1 MRILI
6 AHSFYRL
13 AGGEDR
19 YVRQQ
24 VDLLGRSHEV
34 ELLSARNVALDAGFT
49 TAARMVYSRSRVGDV
64 EASIR
69 RFRPDVVHLHN
80 PYPALGPAVGLAAAR
95 VGVPL
100 VMTVHNYRLRCPNGY
115 LFTEGRVC
123 RRCERG
129 AYANAVLHRCFP
141 SAKQS
146 AAYAVALWIHR
157 FLLRLEDRVA
167 LFIAPSG
174 FIAEQLAAWGFARA
188 RIRMIRN
195 FTYAPPV
202 DDSTLGKHG
211 LYVGR
216 LSAEKGIDVLLR
228 ALRLAGDPPF
238 MVVGDGPDRVRL
250 QRSATD
256 LGLTGV
262 HFAGRLAPSQVRET
276 VEEARFVAFP
286 SLWHENAP
294 LAALEAMAAGRPL
307 IVTSRGGLP
316 ELAENGRG
324 LVCRPGDADDLA
336 EKIRLLGRDDDAC
349 VRAGDAAL
357 AFARDQLDPAAHA
370 ADLLKAYTAART
382 DHRHARFTSGGDAR

>member
-1 MRILI
+1 VRILI

-19 YVRQQ
+19 YVHQQ
-24 VDLLGRSHEV
+24 MELLGRSHEV
-34 ELLSARNVALDAGFT
+34 ELLSARNAALDAGFA
-49 TAARMVYSRSRVGDV
+49 TAARMVYSRPRVGDV

-80 PYPALGPAVGLAAAR
+80 PYPALGPAVGLAAAS

-115 LFTEGRVC
+115 LFTEGQVC

-146 AAYAVALWIHR
+146 AAYAVALWVHR

-167 LFIAPSG
+167 LFIAPSH
-174 FIAEQLAAWGFARA
+174 FIADQLTAWGFPRH

-195 FTYAPPV
+195 FTDATPV
-202 DDSTLGKHG
+202 NGSTLGEHG

-216 LSAEKGIDVLLR
+216 LSAEKGVDVLLR
-228 ALRLAGDPPF
+228 ALRLADDPPF
-238 MVVGDGPDRVRL
+238 VIVGDGPDKVRL
-250 QRSATD
+250 ERLATD
-256 LGLTGV
+256 LGLTGLR
-262 HFAGRLAPSQVRET
+262 FAGRLARSHVRESLQA
-276 VEEARFVAFP
+276 ARFVVFP

-307 IVTSRGGLP
+307 IVTARGGLP
-316 ELAENGRG
+316 ELAADGRG

-349 VRAGDAAL
+349 ARAGDAAL

-370 ADLLKAYTAART
+370 AGLLRAYAAART
-382 DHRHARFTSGGDAR
+382 QRHAVSRSGSDAR